1 MEAYINHI
9 ESQLKGEKDSPL
21 LYEFK
26 KQLLS
31 DMTSRANELTHT
43 GLRDQKVLSDLVISE
58 HPNIKNEYKKYSY
71 KKNESKRKT
80 RAVINNILGS
90 VIYTISAVIIFLAVS
105 LITGAWGK
113 TWLII
118 EGAMSLLLVG
128 ELSILIK
135 KATKSTRKIFHP
147 GARILLAINVML
159 VTQFIFLVC
168 LVLLH
173 LSKSWLLFI
182 VGVIMIFVADAIYVA
197 STKKRLAILNYLFYI
212 IAASPMFYILLGAL
226 GIEPWSK
233 GWLVIP
239 MALLVDMIIVAIK
252 ILVNQTKKAE
262 YVEVE

>member
-9 ESQLKGEKDSPL
+9 ESQLNGEKDTPL

-31 DMTSRANELTHT
+31 DMTNRANELTHT
-43 GLRDQKVLSDLVISE
+43 GLSDQRVLSDLVISE
-58 HPNIKNEYKKYSY
+58 HLDIKSEYKNFVN
-71 KKNESKRKT
+71 KKTQAKRKAK
-80 RAVINNILGS
+80 AVLNNIIGC
-90 VIYTISAVIIFLAVS
+90 VIYTISAVIIFLAISVA
-105 LITGAWGK
+105 TGAWGK

-147 GARILLAINVML
+147 GARLLLAANVMI
-159 VTQFIFLVC
+159 VTQFLFLIC

-173 LSKSWLLFI
+173 LPKSWLIFI
-182 VGVIMIFVADAIYVA
+182 CGVIAIFIADGIYVA
-197 STKKRLAILNYLFYI
+197 ITKKRLAILNYLVYI
-212 IAASPMFYILLGAL
+212 LAISPMVYVLLGAL
-226 GIEPWSK
+226 NIEPWSK

-239 MALLVDMIIVAIK
+239 MALLVDMIIIAIK
-252 ILVNQTKKAE
+252 IIVNQTKTE
-262 YVEVE
+262 YEEVE